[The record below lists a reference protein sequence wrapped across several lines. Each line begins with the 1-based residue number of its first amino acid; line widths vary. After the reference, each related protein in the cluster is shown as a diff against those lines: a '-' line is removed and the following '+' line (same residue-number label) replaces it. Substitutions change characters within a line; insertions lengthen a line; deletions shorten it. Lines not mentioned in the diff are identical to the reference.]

1 MKTRRFLV
9 SLILISIV
17 TISVFAGGQQET
29 EEADKLVIWTNLTA
43 EAQTVVLTKQF
54 NEVAEEM
61 GIEIEMVTV
70 SFGDM
75 YTKLA
80 TAMQSGDVPDIMHT
94 NEGGVAYLYAND
106 MLTPMNEVID
116 NIGQDDF
123 VQSYLDILT
132 VDGTTWGLPD
142 WALHTSVWYRKD
154 LFKEYGLKVPN
165 TWDELMDVAKALNID
180 TNSDG
185 KTDIYGFAVSMSAVN
200 VAAQVYYEMLYSA
213 GVYTFDP
220 KTGEYAFG
228 RDKEKATEVL
238 DYMID
243 LYHAASPLSSTEWAW
258 SEFRNALVEGN
269 VAMTQDMGAVI
280 LMAQNNNPEMVG
292 KLGCFDFPGIN
303 GDKQASF
310 GGSYNFVAGNQGGEE
325 KAELAKVFL
334 EKLYTPERAAERA
347 LSRPMFA
354 FPSMYSAFDIYKKA
368 DSVAQYP
375 DEVDVIYDAFQN
387 STWYR
392 YGMEAGLS
400 QMASQIEATTFFGEA
415 IQSVALGKWTAEEAV
430 DYIDQMLQ
438 EQLSVILMNKPMN

>member
-1 MKTRRFLV
+1 MKNKVVF
-9 SLILISIV
+9 ILIIALV
-17 TISVFAGGQQET
+17 LTTVSVFAGGKQEIEET
-29 EEADKLVIWTNLTA
+29 EKLIIWTNLTA

-54 NEVAEEM
+54 NEIAEEM
-61 GIEIEMVTV
+61 GIDIEMVTV

-106 MLTPMNEVID
+106 MLTPMNDVIK
-116 NIGQDDF
+116 NIGKDDF
-123 VQSYLDILT
+123 VKSYLDILT
-132 VDGTTWGLPD
+132 VDGTIWGVPD

-154 LFKEYGLKVPN
+154 LFKEYGLSIPRN
-165 TWDELMDVAKALNID
+165 WDELMKTAKSLNID
-180 TNSDG
+180 SDSDG
-185 KTDIYGFAVSMSAVN
+185 NIDTYGFAVSMSAVN
-200 VAAQVYYEMLYSA
+200 VAAQVYYEFLYSA

-220 KTGEYAFG
+220 VTGEYIFG
-228 RDKEKATEVL
+228 NNKKKATEVL
-238 DYMID
+238 QYMID
-243 LYHAASPLSSTEWAW
+243 LYHAASPPSSIEWAW

-280 LMAQNNNPEMVG
+280 LMAQNNNPELVG
-292 KLGCFDFPGIN
+292 NLGCFDLPGIN
-303 GDKQASF
+303 GDKKASF
-310 GGSYNFVAGNQGGEE
+310 GGSYNFVAGNQGGED
-325 KAELAKVFL
+325 KAELSQKFI

-354 FPSMYSAFDIYKKA
+354 FPSMYSAFDLYKKA
-368 DSVAQYP
+368 DSVSLYQ

-392 YGMEAGLS
+392 YGMEAGLN
-400 QMASQIEATTFFGEA
+400 QMASQIESTTFFGEA
-415 IQSVALGKWTAEEAV
+415 IQSAALGQWTAEKAV

-438 EQLSVILMNKPMN
+438 EQLAVIGY

>member
-1 MKTRRFLV
+1 MKKRMLLV
-9 SLILISIV
+9 FMVLV
-17 TISVFAGGQQET
+17 TLSTGLVFAGGQQESQKA
-29 EEADKLVIWTNLTA
+29 EKLVIWTNLTA

-54 NEVAEEM
+54 NEIADEM
-61 GIEIEMVTV
+61 GIDIEMVTV

-106 MLTPMNEVID
+106 MLTPMNEVIGK
-116 NIGQDDF
+116 IGKDDF
-123 VQSYLDILT
+123 VKSYLDILT
-132 VDGTTWGLPD
+132 VNGTVWGVPD

-154 LFKEYGLKVPN
+154 LFEKYGLNIPRN
-165 TWDELMDVAKALNID
+165 WDELMKTAKALNID
-180 TNSDG
+180 NDSDG
-185 KTDIYGFAVSMSAVN
+185 NIDIYGFAVSMSAVN
-200 VAAQVYYEMLYSA
+200 VAAQVYYEFLYSA

-220 KTGEYAFG
+220 KTGEYIFG
-228 RDKEKATEVL
+228 KNKKKATEVL
-238 DYMID
+238 QYMID
-243 LYHAASPLSSTEWAW
+243 LYHAASPPSSIEWAW

-280 LMAQNNNPEMVG
+280 LMAQSNNPEMVG
-292 KLGCFDFPGIN
+292 KLGCFDLPGVN
-303 GDKQASF
+303 GDKKASF
-310 GGSYNFVAGNQGGEE
+310 GGSYNFVASNQGDEE
-325 KAELAKVFL
+325 KVKLAKIFL

-368 DSVAQYP
+368 DSVSQYQ
-375 DEVDVIYDAFQN
+375 DEVDVIYDAFQH

-392 YGMEAGLS
+392 YGMEAGLN

-415 IQSVALGKWTAEEAV
+415 IQSAALGKWTAEEAV

-438 EQLSVILMNKPMN
+438 EQLSIIGD